1 MEISELYKLF
11 KEHPVVCTDTRK
23 ITKNSI
29 FFALKGDNFNGNLFA
44 KSALDLGAAYAIVD
58 EVEVATQPNIIYVKD
73 VLVALQE
80 LANYHRKQF
89 NIPLVA
95 ITGSNGK
102 TTTKE
107 LIYAVLSKKY
117 KTVATVGNLNNHIGV
132 PLTILSITNHCEF
145 AIIEM
150 GANHPKEIEFL
161 CTIAE
166 PNFGIITNIGKA
178 HIEGFGSFEGV
189 IKTKSELYNFIKL
202 NKGTLFVN
210 KDDELL
216 VGLSKGINTV
226 FYGTSSD
233 FCNATLLSSTPAST
247 PVLELEWKGSR
258 IKTQLYGTYNFTNIV
273 AAICIGTY
281 FKVDDYKIIEAIS
294 EYTSTNNRSQLVKW
308 RANLFYLD
316 AYNANPSSM
325 HVAIDT
331 FIEIKEQNKLMIL
344 GDMLELGA
352 ISETEHQQII
362 DKVLRSKIKTLFVGK
377 NFGALGTNYQTNL
390 ILFYENYKQAAEW
403 IKNENISNF
412 NILIKGS
419 RGIQLEKIVEILKE
433 D

>member
-23 ITKNSI
+23 ITKNCI

-58 EVEVATQPNIIYVKD
+58 EAEAATQLNIIYVKD
-73 VLVALQE
+73 SLVALQE

-89 NIPLVA
+89 NIPFIA

-107 LIYAVLSKKY
+107 LINAVLSKKY

-132 PLTILSITNHCEF
+132 PLTILSITNHCEL

-166 PNFGIITNIGKA
+166 PNYGIITNIGKA

-226 FYGTSSD
+226 FYETSSD
-233 FCNATLLSSTPAST
+233 FCNAILLSST

-273 AAICIGTY
+273 AAICIGNY
-281 FKVDDYKIIEAIS
+281 FQVDDHKIIEAIS

-419 RGIQLEKIVEILKE
+419 RGIQLEKKVKILKE

>member
-1 MEISELYKLF
+1 MEISELYQLF

-23 ITKNSI
+23 ITKNCI
-29 FFALKGDNFNGNLFA
+29 FFALKGENFNGNLFA
-44 KSALDLGAAYAIVD
+44 KSALDLGAAYAIAD

-73 VLVALQE
+73 SLVALQE

-89 NIPLVA
+89 NIPFIA

-107 LIYAVLSKKY
+107 LINAVLSKKY

-132 PLTILSITNHCEF
+132 PLTILSITNYCEV

-189 IKTKSELYNFIKL
+189 IKTKSELYHFLKAYS
-202 NKGTLFVN
+202 GTLFVN
-210 KDDELL
+210 MDDELL
-216 VGLSKGINTV
+216 VGLSKDMQRV
-226 FYGTSSD
+226 YYGTSSD
-233 FCNATLLSSTPAST
+233 FCSAILLSST
-247 PVLELEWKGSR
+247 PVLELEWKESR

-281 FKVDDYKIIEAIS
+281 FQVDDHKIIEAIS
-294 EYTSTNNRSQLVKW
+294 EYTSTNNRSQLVKLES
-308 RANLFYLD
+308 NLFYLD

-325 HVAIDT
+325 NVAIDT
-331 FIEIKEQNKLMIL
+331 FIDNREQNKLMIL

-362 DKVLRSKIKTLFVGK
+362 DKVLCSKIKTLFVGK
-377 NFGALGTNYQTNL
+377 NFGAFIGNYQTNIIFFL
-390 ILFYENYKQAAEW
+390 ENYKQAADW
-403 IKNENISNF
+403 IRNENISNF

-419 RGIQLEKIVEILKE
+419 RGIQLEKILEKLKE
-433 D
+433 DSI

>member
-11 KEHPVVCTDTRK
+11 IEHPVVCTDTRK
-23 ITKNSI
+23 ITKNCI
-29 FFALKGDNFNGNLFA
+29 FFALKGENFNGNLFA

-73 VLVALQE
+73 ALVALQA

-89 NIPLVA
+89 NIPIIA

-107 LIYAVLSKKY
+107 LINAVLSKKY
-117 KTVATVGNLNNHIGV
+117 KTVATTGNLNNHIGV
-132 PLTILSITNHCEF
+132 PLTILSITNYCEV

-161 CTIAE
+161 CAIAE

-189 IKTKSELYNFIKL
+189 IKTKSELYHFLKVNS
-202 NKGTLFVN
+202 GTLFVN
-210 KDDELL
+210 MDDELL
-216 VGLSKGINTV
+216 VGLSKDMQRV
-226 FYGTSSD
+226 YYGTSSD
-233 FCNATLLSSTPAST
+233 FCKATLLSST

-281 FKVDDYKIIEAIS
+281 FQVDDHKIIEAIS
-294 EYTSTNNRSQLVKW
+294 EYTSTNNRSQLVKLES
-308 RANLFYLD
+308 NLFYLD

-325 HVAIDT
+325 NVAIDT
-331 FIEIKEQNKLMIL
+331 FIDNREQNKLMIL

-352 ISETEHQQII
+352 ISETEHQHII

-377 NFGALGTNYQTNL
+377 NFGAFKGSYQTNMIFFL
-390 ILFYENYKQAAEW
+390 ENYKQAADW
-403 IKNENISNF
+403 IFNENISNF

-433 D
+433 N